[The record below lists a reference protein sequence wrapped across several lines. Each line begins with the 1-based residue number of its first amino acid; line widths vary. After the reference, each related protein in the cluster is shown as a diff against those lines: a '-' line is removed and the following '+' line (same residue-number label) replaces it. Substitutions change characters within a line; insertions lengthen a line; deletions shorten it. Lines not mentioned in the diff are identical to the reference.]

1 MAIQMRQPKVV
12 ERGRSYPAG
21 TIPALAALLDE
32 LAAEGIRFCLWKS
45 NLHLAEAL
53 AGLTDLDLL
62 VQRDQVHRF
71 REIVL
76 RHGAKPIVPP
86 PGGRYPGLEHF
97 LGLDAPTGR
106 QFHLHVHDRLV
117 LGQRYVKNHH
127 LPLESA
133 FLDSVRVL
141 EGVPVPRPE
150 LELAVLA
157 VRALLKYRARDVV
170 KDALGIR
177 SPGIPSEMQAEI
189 RWLIEQ
195 TTVAQVRAT
204 LRETGEIVPAGIVCD
219 LLETV
224 ERDPRSGYTLFRLRG
239 RLTRAMR
246 RWERRGRL
254 RARVKYLRFLWLRRR
269 RFRLRPFDPRMTPAN
284 GGRTI
289 ALVGADGSGKST
301 LVEALVGR
309 LGWKLQVRSYYM
321 GSKAPSRVSQWL
333 YVAFRALRRGHR
345 SASGRIGTAV
355 ARPIAAARDG
365 MLALHYLSIGRDR
378 ARRYREAEEDARAG
392 RVVIFDRYP
401 LETLSNE
408 PLYRLLDGPQIADAL
423 GDSIGPITSL
433 LARREERIYRRF
445 RLPDSMVVLQV
456 SPEVSVLRKPDH
468 LPDMLAAKSR
478 ATLDVATLAEA
489 NGEVDVIRIDA
500 DRPLDEVLLDLEA
513 RLWDVL

>member
-1 MAIQMRQPKVV
+1 MAIQVRRR
-12 ERGRSYPAG
+12 EGTAGGGAYPPG
-21 TIPALAALLDE
+21 TIAALAKLLDE
-32 LAAEGIRFCLWKS
+32 LAGEGVRFCLWKS

-53 AGLTDLDLL
+53 EGLTDLDLL
-62 VQRDQVHRF
+62 VERDQIHRF

-76 RHGAKPIVPP
+76 RHGTKPLVPP

-97 LGLDAPTGR
+97 LGFDPSSGR

-133 FLDSVRVL
+133 FLDSVRLL

-157 VRALLKYRARDVV
+157 VRTLLKYRARDVV
-170 KDALGIR
+170 KDVLGIR
-177 SPGIPSEMQAEI
+177 SPGITAEMQGEI
-189 RWLIEQ
+189 RWLLEQ
-195 TTVAQVRAT
+195 TSIERVRET
-204 LRETGEIVPAGIVCD
+204 LRQTRGVVPGDVVCD

-224 ERDPRSGYTLFRLRG
+224 VREPRSGYVLFRLRG
-239 RLTRAMR
+239 RLRSVLRGLQRRSRIQARA
-246 RWERRGRL
+246 E
-254 RARVKYLRFLWLRRR
+254 YLWFLWLRRR
-269 RFRLRPFDPRMTPAN
+269 GLRRRPFDPRMTPAS

-301 LVEALVGR
+301 IVEALVDR

-321 GSKAPSRVSQWL
+321 GSKAPSRTSRWL
-333 YVAFRALRRGHR
+333 YLAFRALRRGHR
-345 SASGRIGTAV
+345 SASGRFGPAE
-355 ARPIAAARDG
+355 ARPIAAVRDVT
-365 MLALHYLSIGRDR
+365 LALHHLSIGRDR
-378 ARRYREAEEDARAG
+378 ARRYREAERDARAG
-392 RVVIFDRYP
+392 RVVIFDRFP
-401 LETLSNE
+401 LETLSCE
-408 PLYRLLDGPQIADAL
+408 RSHRLLDGPQIADAL
-423 GDSIGPITSL
+423 GDSIGPVTGL

-445 RLPDSMVVLQV
+445 RLPDSLVVLQV

-468 LPDMLAAKSR
+468 LPDVLAAKGR
-478 ATLDVATLAEA
+478 ATLEVAGLAEA
-489 NGEVDVIRIDA
+489 SGEVAVIRIDA